1 MRMNPAVQRCHDF
14 KVAGEHRRWSR
25 TVVDRYRQG
34 RGVKPCYLV
43 ICHRVPREFGRPPCP
58 GIATRVD
65 ARSICFLGAGPT
77 CPTCP
82 TKIRKR
88 ERKASLFLPN
98 FLDAIRP
105 RPSTVLRLRSPRRT
119 RWPGWTQ
126 PDGPRVLFWSGKDE
140 AVREVDT
147 RRRFHLRVY
156 QERRRAMKSSAAA
169 TLFANIAISEG
180 LTAPE
185 AGAASWGVGVYPGC
199 DSAAGFAAGGSST
212 WALSVCSE

>member
-1 MRMNPAVQRCHDF
+1 MDWSGREP
-14 KVAGEHRRWSR
+14 VAERAGQGGETLLPCNLSPRAA
-25 TVVDRYRQG
+25 
-34 RGVKPCYLV
+34 GVWAS
-43 ICHRVPREFGRPPCP
+43 ICP

-88 ERKASLFLPN
+88 ERKTSLFLPN

-105 RPSTVLRLRSPRRT
+105 RPKRRASTSLSKADTVGRLDAT
-119 RWPGWTQ
+119 RWPKGA
-126 PDGPRVLFWSGKDE
+126 VL
-140 AVREVDT
+140 VRQRRGSEGEVGT

-156 QERRRAMKSSAAA
+156 QERRRAMKPSAAA

-212 WALSVCSE
+212 CALSVCSE